1 MTKRSKTPP
10 FHCKQFTVEQD
21 RCAMKVGTDGMLLGA
36 WAPLEGARRML
47 DIGTGTG
54 LIALMLA
61 QRAPQA
67 QIDGVEIDP
76 VAAQQARENVA
87 ASPFA
92 SRIEVQAGAIQTH
105 PTGVRYDLIVSNP
118 PFFTAGI
125 LPPNAARRQARHAQS
140 LDLDTLLQQTSQRL
154 APRGHACFIF
164 PAEQSPQWEIIAR
177 RYGLHLQQRLVVRPT
192 PLKTPHRVLTVWAAE
207 PTERLVEAGLVIR
220 ELQSQQYTEAY
231 RALTEAFYTQRP
243 PN

>member
-1 MTKRSKTPP
+1 MGKPSTAP
-10 FHCKQFTVEQD
+10 FRCQQFTIEQD

-36 WAPLEGARRML
+36 WAPVEGARRML
-47 DIGTGTG
+47 DVGTGTG

-61 QRAPQA
+61 QRAPEA
-67 QIDGVEIDP
+67 QIDAVEIDP

-125 LPPNAARRQARHAQS
+125 LPSDAARRQARHAQS

-154 APRGHACFIF
+154 APQGRACFIF
-164 PAEQSPQWEIIAR
+164 PAQQSPQWEITAR
-177 RYGLHLQQRLVVRPT
+177 RYGLHPHQRLVVRPT
-192 PLKTPHRVLTVWAAE
+192 PQKTPHRVLTVWAAE
-207 PTERLVEAGLVIR
+207 PTEQLAEAELVIR
-220 ELQSQQYTEAY
+220 ELRSQQYTEAY
-231 RALTEAFYTQRP
+231 QALTEAFYL
-243 PN
+243 NA